1 MNMSEKVGRLGR
13 ELYRVDVLSHGS
25 ENLYES
31 NVLLD
36 SFCNDPNGA
45 WRHHSRDR
53 NVLNILVRF

>member
-1 MNMSEKVGRLGR
+1 MNMSEKVGTLGR

-36 SFCNDPNGA
+36 SFVMTKMG
-45 WRHHSRDR
+45 HGVIIH
-53 NVLNILVRF
+53 VIGTF